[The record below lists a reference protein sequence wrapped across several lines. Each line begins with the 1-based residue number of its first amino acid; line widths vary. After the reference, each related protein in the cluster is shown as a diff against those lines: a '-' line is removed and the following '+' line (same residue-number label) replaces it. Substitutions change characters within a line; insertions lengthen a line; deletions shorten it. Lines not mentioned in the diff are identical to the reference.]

1 MKIMFADWTIAMA
14 ASNARQYDDNVW
26 TLDLTGE
33 LPEGWT
39 WAALIAQGENLDII
53 ELTLNEAGASAALTA
68 AQLSLDGYYTI
79 QIRGTKGDQVRH
91 TNLVQVFIPRSL
103 SGDATWP
110 TLPTEFSQAEARISA
125 ASAHPPIPGEDGY
138 WKIWDTAAGA
148 YKQSDTPVPGGD
160 GGTDLSLGLTSAA
173 VGQIAKIT
181 EVDAEGKPT
190 KWEPVDL
197 PSGEE
202 SGDLELIVDHTVTD
216 EEAAAVRIVF
226 TADKYPKLKNL
237 TFFVVG
243 LAHNGDPGGNPWLN
257 VLCGTNNVCK
267 ASAGHAGMRC
277 VAKEVLGRWH
287 SNSGYVSNPVSLSVL
302 APGIMLQGTGAATID
317 IVSPLWE
324 EFDKITLQSYTKF
337 TNVGAKIKIWGMV
350 KDENIN

>member
-26 TLDLTGE
+26 ALDLTGE
-33 LPEGWT
+33 LPEGWA

-53 ELTLNEAGASAALTA
+53 ELSPNEAGASAALTA

-110 TLPTEFSQAEARISA
+110 TLPTEFSQAEARIAA

-138 WKIWDTAAGA
+138 WQIWDVEAGE
-148 YKQSDTPVPGGD
+148 YKPSDTPVPGGD
-160 GGTDLSLGLTSAA
+160 GGTDISLDLTGAA

-190 KWEPVDL
+190 KWEPVDMPNGGVEDVQL
-197 PSGEE
+197 NGSSIVQGGVAQIPIMSSGHLGIGWVAGGAT
-202 SGDLELIVDHTVTD
+202 SGLDVYRDGEIYIMNARETLMANRYGSYAIKFENYDK
-216 EEAAAVRIVF
+216 AV
-226 TADKYPKLKNL
+226 K
-237 TFFVVG
+237 
-243 LAHNGDPGGNPWLN
+243 
-257 VLCGTNNVCK
+257 
-267 ASAGHAGMRC
+267 HAMCDG
-277 VAKEVLGRWH
+277 K
-287 SNSGYVSNPVSLSVL
+287 
-302 APGIMLQGTGAATID
+302 GAAWTD
-317 IVSPLWE
+317 TERLAALLRLGC
-324 EFDKITLQSYTKF
+324 T
-337 TNVGAKIKIWGMV
+337 VGDDGTV
-350 KDENIN
+350 KWTAQEG